1 MFPRNILFLISA
13 CLVWFVLRRSQVKIQ
28 IFIFSAELC
37 NETFYVVVKIVVL
50 VDCWF
55 FSLYLWGTGGEG
67 RGSEACFVFFPNPAK
82 SRSEDSFIR
91 VHAS

>member
-1 MFPRNILFLISA
+1 M
-13 CLVWFVLRRSQVKIQ
+13 
-28 IFIFSAELC
+28 
-37 NETFYVVVKIVVL
+37 
-50 VDCWF
+50 DCWF

-91 VHAS
+91 VHAN